1 MTNQQMAPATNG
13 TGLATLA
20 GGCFWC
26 LDAVYRQ
33 LRGVSDVVPGYTGG
47 QAANPD
53 YYGVSSGRTG
63 HAEAVQVH
71 FDPAV
76 ISYQDL
82 LDIFF
87 TIHDPTTLNRQGA
100 DVDTQYRSAIYYH
113 SPEQKQAG
121 EQTVARLAADKVWT
135 APIVTEL
142 KPLETFYPAEAEHQD
157 YFANNPYS
165 GYCRMVIGPKVSKL
179 RSHFLEKLQR

>member
-1 MTNQQMAPATNG
+1 MTDKSVSTSPNG
-13 TGLATLA
+13 LAVATLA

-33 LRGVSDVVPGYTGG
+33 LRGVDDVVSGYTGG
-47 QAANPD
+47 RAANPD

-71 FDPAV
+71 YDPAV

-100 DVDTQYRSAIYYH
+100 DVGTQYRSAIYYH
-113 SPEQKQAG
+113 SAEQKQAA
-121 EQTVARLAADKVWT
+121 EQTMARLAADKVWT
-135 APIVTEL
+135 SPIVTEL
-142 KPLETFYPAEAEHQD
+142 KPAETFYSAEPEHQD
-157 YFANNPYS
+157 YFANNPNS

-179 RSHFLEKLQR
+179 RSHFMEKLQR

>member
-1 MTNQQMAPATNG
+1 MTDKPISTSANGMAV
-13 TGLATLA
+13 ATLA

-33 LRGVSDVVPGYTGG
+33 LRGVTDVVSGYTGG
-47 QAANPD
+47 RVANPD
-53 YYGVSSGRTG
+53 YHDVSSGRTG

-71 FDPAV
+71 YDPAV

-100 DVDTQYRSAIYYH
+100 DVGTQYRSAIYYLG
-113 SPEQKQAG
+113 SEQKQTA
-121 EQTVARLAADKVWT
+121 EQTMARLAVDKVWPS
-135 APIVTEL
+135 PIVTEL
-142 KPLETFYPAEAEHQD
+142 KPAETFYTAEPEHQD

-179 RSHFLEKLQR
+179 RSHFLEKLAR

>member
-1 MTNQQMAPATNG
+1 MNNQASTSPNG
-13 TGLATLA
+13 SAVATLA

-33 LRGVSDVVPGYTGG
+33 LRGVNDVVSGYTGG
-47 QAANPD
+47 RVTSPSYED
-53 YYGVSSGRTG
+53 VCTGRTG
-63 HAEAVQVH
+63 HAEAVQIH
-71 FDPAV
+71 YDPAA

-100 DVDTQYRSAIYYH
+100 DVGTQYRSAIYYH
-113 SPEQKQAG
+113 SPEQKQTA

-142 KPLETFYPAEAEHQD
+142 KPAEAFFSAEPEHQD

-165 GYCRMVIGPKVSKL
+165 GYCRMVVAPKVSKL
-179 RSHFLEKLQR
+179 RSHFMEKLAR

>member
-1 MTNQQMAPATNG
+1 MTDKPMTPSTDGA
-13 TGLATLA
+13 GLATLA

-33 LRGVSDVVPGYTGG
+33 LRGVSDVVSGYTGG
-47 QAANPD
+47 RIAKPD
-53 YYGVSSGRTG
+53 YEDVSSGRTG
-63 HAEAVQVH
+63 HAEAVQIH

-100 DVDTQYRSAIYYH
+100 DVGTQYRSAIYYH
-113 SPEQKQAG
+113 SPDQKQIA
-121 EQTVARLAADKVWT
+121 EQAMARLAADRVWT

-142 KPLETFYPAEAEHQD
+142 KPAETFYTAEPEHQD
-157 YFANNPYS
+157 YFAHNPYS
-165 GYCRMVIGPKVSKL
+165 GYCRMVIAPKVSKL

>member
-1 MTNQQMAPATNG
+1 MTDKNMTPGSNG
-13 TGLATLA
+13 MGLATLA

-33 LRGVSDVVPGYTGG
+33 LRGVNDVVSGYTGG
-47 QAANPD
+47 RVANPD

-63 HAEAVQVH
+63 HAEAVQIH
-71 FDPAV
+71 YDPAV
-76 ISYQDL
+76 ISYQDV

-100 DVDTQYRSAIYYH
+100 DVGTQYRSAIYYH
-113 SPEQKQAG
+113 NPEQKLAA
-121 EQTVARLAADKVWT
+121 EQTMARLAADKVWT

-142 KPLETFYPAEAEHQD
+142 KPAETFYPAEPEHQD
-157 YFANNPYS
+157 YFANNPNS

-179 RSHFLEKLQR
+179 RSHFMEKLQR